1 MDAHRMVRGWKSA
14 VMTMVIKP
22 RVKSRRRRRR
32 RRRCVM
38 IIIFIASS

>member
-32 RRRCVM
+32 RCVM